1 MVNWS
6 EKDCRQL
13 IELWSEEKVQV
24 MLTSSHR
31 NISVFR
37 ELSENLNRFT
47 ESGQTFTAEQCRAKI
62 KALQSEYR
70 KARKANNKSGNGR
83 IICRLE
89 DLDNC
94 IVRLVVRSKCR

>member
-47 ESGQTFTAEQCRAKI
+47 ESGQTFTAEQCRAKKPKI
-62 KALQSEYR
+62 IFNMIASASEAMIENTAMSLYLER
-70 KARKANNKSGNGR
+70 FYGNDR
-83 IICRLE
+83 Y
-89 DLDNC
+89 
-94 IVRLVVRSKCR
+94 